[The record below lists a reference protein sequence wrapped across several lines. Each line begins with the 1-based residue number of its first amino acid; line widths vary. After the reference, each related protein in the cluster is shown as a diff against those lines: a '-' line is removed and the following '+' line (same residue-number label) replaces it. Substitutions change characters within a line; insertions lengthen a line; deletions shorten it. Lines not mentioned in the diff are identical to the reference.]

1 MIPDIDDTSI
11 ASTPSRQITANM
23 LRGCMGAALSALVI
37 DILKV
42 GNGPIAF

>member
-1 MIPDIDDTSI
+1 MIPNIDYTSTAI
-11 ASTPSRQITANM
+11 TPSRQITADM
-23 LRGCMGAALSALVI
+23 LRGCIGAALSALVI